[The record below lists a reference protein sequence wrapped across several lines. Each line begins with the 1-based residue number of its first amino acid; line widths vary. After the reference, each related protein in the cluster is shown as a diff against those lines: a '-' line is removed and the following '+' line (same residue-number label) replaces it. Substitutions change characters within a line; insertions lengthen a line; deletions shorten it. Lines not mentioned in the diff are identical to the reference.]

1 MIERWCTVSQPKN
14 TGWALVNFGFASVVA
29 LAVLG
34 IAAGV
39 AVGHRGS
46 DASGTVRIVPVATST
61 DAAPQRTVEGW
72 LTDIRQQLA
81 IRPDQAAAWQKYA
94 DAMKGLDASRIELE
108 RQLAA
113 GVARDVP
120 AERARHAM
128 LLTTALNDLE
138 DHLSPEQQTSVRL
151 LTQVLADTVICRELA
166 AR

>member
-1 MIERWCTVSQPKN
+1 MVHCQPAKN
-14 TGWALVNFGFASVVA
+14 TGWTLVNFGFVSAVV

-39 AVGHRGS
+39 AVGHRGP
-46 DASGTVRIVPVATST
+46 DASSTVRIVPVTASA

-72 LTDIRQQLA
+72 LADIRQQLA

-94 DAMKGLDASRIELE
+94 DAMTGLDASRLELE
-108 RQLAA
+108 RQLAD
-113 GVARDVP
+113 GVKRDVP

-128 LLTTALNDLE
+128 LLTTALNELE
-138 DHLSPEQQTSVRL
+138 DHLSPQQQTSLRL

-166 AR
+166 VR

>member
-1 MIERWCTVSQPKN
+1 MVHCQPAKN
-14 TGWALVNFGFASVVA
+14 TGWTLVNFGFASAVV

-39 AVGHRGS
+39 TIGHRGS
-46 DASGTVRIVPVATST
+46 DASGTVRIVPGTASA

-72 LTDIRQQLA
+72 LADIRQQLA

-94 DAMKGLDASRIELE
+94 DALTGLDASRLDLE
-108 RQLAA
+108 RQLAG

-128 LLTTALNDLE
+128 LLTTALNDLQ

-151 LTQVLADTVICRELA
+151 LTRVLADTVICRELA
-166 AR
+166 VR

>member
-1 MIERWCTVSQPKN
+1 M
-14 TGWALVNFGFASVVA
+14 LVNFGFASAVV

-39 AVGHRGS
+39 AVGHRGP
-46 DASGTVRIVPVATST
+46 DTSGTVRIVPVTVST
-61 DAAPQRTVEGW
+61 NADPQRTVEGW
-72 LTDIRQQLA
+72 LADIRQRLA

-94 DAMKGLDASRIELE
+94 DAMQGLDASRTDLE
-108 RQLAA
+108 HQLAD

-128 LLTTALNDLE
+128 LLTTAPNELE
-138 DHLSPEQQTSVRL
+138 DHLSPEQQSSVRL
-151 LTQVLADTVICRELA
+151 LTRILADTVICRELA

>member
-1 MIERWCTVSQPKN
+1 MVHCQRAKN
-14 TGWALVNFGFASVVA
+14 TGWALVNFVFASAVA

-46 DASGTVRIVPVATST
+46 DTSGTVRIVPVTASA
-61 DAAPQRTVEGW
+61 DAAPQRTVEEW
-72 LTDIRQQLA
+72 LADIRHQLA

-94 DAMKGLDASRIELE
+94 SAMTDLDSSRLELE
-108 RQLAA
+108 HQLAG

-128 LLTTALNDLE
+128 LLTTALNELE

>member
-1 MIERWCTVSQPKN
+1 MVHCQPAKN
-14 TGWALVNFGFASVVA
+14 TGQTLVNFGFASAVV

-39 AVGHRGS
+39 AVGHRGP
-46 DASGTVRIVPVATST
+46 DASGTVRIVPVTVSA
-61 DAAPQRTVEGW
+61 DVAPQRTVEGW
-72 LTDIRQQLA
+72 LADIRQQLA
-81 IRPDQAAAWQKYA
+81 IRPDQAVAWQKYA
-94 DAMKGLDASRIELE
+94 DAMNGLHASRLELE
-108 RQLAA
+108 RQLAG

-128 LLTTALNDLE
+128 LLTAALDELE

-151 LTQVLADTVICRELA
+151 LTRVLADTVICRELA

>member
-1 MIERWCTVSQPKN
+1 M
-14 TGWALVNFGFASVVA
+14 ALVNFGFASAVV
-29 LAVLG
+29 LAVFG

-46 DASGTVRIVPVATST
+46 DASGTVRIVPATAST

-72 LTDIRQQLA
+72 LADIRQQLS
-81 IRPDQAAAWQKYA
+81 IRPDQADAWQKYA
-94 DAMKGLDASRIELE
+94 DAMTGLDASRIELE
-108 RQLAA
+108 RQLAG

-128 LLTTALNDLE
+128 LLTTALNELE
-138 DHLSPEQQTSVRL
+138 DHLSPQQQTSVRL

-166 AR
+166 VR